1 MSLILVAD
9 LAFRVAVFGLIF
21 TTLTL
26 AVVSLFGVTLYYSCA

>member
-9 LAFRVAVFGLIF
+9 LAFQVAVFGLIF
-21 TTLTL
+21 TTL